1 MGAELR
7 EPFEREGFVGP
18 LRVLSESECGGFLAA
33 ASEESAPAS
42 GGWFKSQ
49 ATRSRAFYEIATHP
63 AITRVV
69 ASLLGEDFLLWGSTI
84 ETRPSGAVHPWHSD
98 METAASSGYAV
109 SVWIGLEHT
118 DRGSSLRFVPYSHR
132 FGATVQEVRCQH
144 GVSRDT
150 VRDGDI
156 ERWARERDARSSV
169 ASPSVQD
176 GEAIFFDGRLWH
188 GSHNTSSQIR
198 RALLLQYARP
208 DLEIRIP
215 NLNRLDWPFDFHESE
230 KPACLIVKGN
240 APANVNRIVKGPI
253 AEAAGVM
260 PALACRV
267 DPIRLPLPPAENG
280 AWKPYPIFHGST
292 AGVRSLSC
300 HVSVLHPD
308 CVPHLPHRHPEEEVL
323 LLLAGEVEPIL
334 PDIAGFDGRLRSGD
348 LVYYPADFSHT
359 LRAAGGEPANYLML
373 KWRDESRGPTTGA
386 PLPFGRFALPL
397 GAQAAPGFAARP
409 VFEGSTGYLEKL
421 HCHFST
427 LTPGAGYEPHID
439 GHDVAIVVLEGEVET
454 LGRRV
459 RPHGVIF
466 YPAGDPHGM
475 RNPSDEPARYVVFE
489 FHRS

>member
-1 MGAELR
+1 MSKRLDLFQEQ
-7 EPFEREGFVGP
+7 GFVGP
-18 LRVLSESECGGFLAA
+18 LRVLSPLECRRFLKEAG
-33 ASEESAPAS
+33 EQPDPDPLE
-42 GGWFKSQ
+42 WFKSH

-84 ETRPSGAVHPWHSD
+84 EARPPDAVHPWHTD
-98 METAASSGYAV
+98 IETAASSGNAV

-118 DRGSSLRFVPYSHR
+118 DRGSSLRLVPYSHR
-132 FGATVQEVRCQH
+132 FGATVQEVRSRD
-144 GVSRDT
+144 GVSREA

-169 ASPSVQD
+169 ASPNVQD
-176 GEAIFFDGRLWH
+176 GEAIFLDGRLWH
-188 GSHNTSSQIR
+188 GSHNTSSQVR
-198 RALLLQYARP
+198 QALLLQYARP

-215 NLNRLDWPFDFHESE
+215 NLNRLDWPFHFHESA

-240 APANVNRIVKGPI
+240 APPDLNRIVKGPI
-253 AEAAGVM
+253 VQADGVM

-267 DPIRLPLPPAENG
+267 DPIRLPLPPADNG
-280 AWKPYPIFHGST
+280 GWKPYPLFHGST

-300 HVSVLHPD
+300 HVSVLQPNH
-308 CVPHLPHRHPEEEVL
+308 VPHPPHRHPEEEVL
-323 LLLAGEVEPIL
+323 LVLAGEVEPIL
-334 PDIAGFDGRLRSGD
+334 PDAAGFDGRLRSGD
-348 LVYYPADFSHT
+348 LVYYPAHFSHT
-359 LRAAGGEPANYLML
+359 LRASGGEPANYLML
-373 KWRDESRGPTTGA
+373 KWRDESRGPTADA
-386 PLPFGRFALPL
+386 PLSFGRFALPL
-397 GAQAAPGFAARP
+397 GAQAVPGFAARP

-439 GHDVAIVVLEGEVET
+439 GHDVAIVMLEGEVET

-459 RPHGVIF
+459 GPHGVIF

-475 RNPSDEPARYVVFE
+475 RNPSDEAARYVVFE
-489 FHRS
+489 FHRN

>member
-1 MGAELR
+1 MS
-7 EPFEREGFVGP
+7 ERRDLFQEQGFVGP
-18 LRVLSESECGGFLAA
+18 VRVLSPHECRRFLKEGGQERDPTPL
-33 ASEESAPAS
+33 E
-42 GGWFKSQ
+42 WFKSQ

-69 ASLLGEDFLLWGSTI
+69 ASLLGEDLLLWGSTI
-84 ETRPSGAVHPWHSD
+84 EARPPGAVHPWHTD
-98 METAASSGYAV
+98 METAASSGHAV

-118 DRGSSLRFVPYSHR
+118 DRDSSLRLVPYSHR
-132 FGATVQEVRCQH
+132 FGATVQEVRGQH
-144 GVSRDT
+144 GVSRDA

-156 ERWARERDARSSV
+156 ECWARERDARSSV

-188 GSHNTSSQIR
+188 GSHNTSSKVRQ
-198 RALLLQYARP
+198 ALLLQYAHP

-253 AEAAGVM
+253 AAGADVM
-260 PALACRV
+260 LALGSRV
-267 DPIRLPLPPAENG
+267 DPVRLPLPPDENG

-292 AGVRSLSC
+292 AGLRSLSC
-300 HVSVLHPD
+300 HVSVLHPNS
-308 CVPHLPHRHPEEEVL
+308 VPHPPHRHPEEEVL
-323 LLLAGEVEPIL
+323 LLLSGEIEPIL
-334 PDIAGFDGRLRSGD
+334 PDVAGFDGRLRPGE
-348 LVYYPADFSHT
+348 LVYYPAHFAHT
-359 LRAAGGEPANYLML
+359 LRTTGSEPANYLML
-373 KWRDESRGPTTGA
+373 KWRDERRASAFDA
-386 PLPFGRFALPL
+386 PLAFSRFSLALR
-397 GAQAAPGFAARP
+397 AEAAPGFTARP

-459 RPHGVIF
+459 GPHGVIF

-475 RNPSDEPARYVVFE
+475 SNPGDALARYVVFE
-489 FHRS
+489 FHRT